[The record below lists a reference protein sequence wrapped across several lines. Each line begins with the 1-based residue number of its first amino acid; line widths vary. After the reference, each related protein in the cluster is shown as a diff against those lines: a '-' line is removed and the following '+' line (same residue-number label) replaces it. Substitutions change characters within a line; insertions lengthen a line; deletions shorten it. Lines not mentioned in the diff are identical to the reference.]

1 MGTAEAAG
9 AAQSSQAPDS
19 RPLAHTAT
27 PDERAMDTRIVQY
40 LILNREILSL
50 GAGVLAAQAAHAAVA
65 GYLIAADTEP
75 ARAWAQGTFTK
86 IALVVEDEAELRALG
101 ARLREAGVKH
111 KLLEESRLAGKAT
124 AIGVAPLPKQEL
136 VSLLQHLPL
145 LR

>member
-1 MGTAEAAG
+1 
-9 AAQSSQAPDS
+9 
-19 RPLAHTAT
+19 
-27 PDERAMDTRIVQY
+27 MDTRIVQY

-50 GAGVLAAQAAHAAVA
+50 GAGVLATQAAHAAVA

-86 IALVVEDEAELRALG
+86 IALVVENEAELRALG
-101 ARLREAGVKH
+101 ARLGDAGVRH
-111 KLLEESRLAGKAT
+111 KLLEESRLAGNAT